1 MQMTKLF
8 APAAPITT
16 TLLVEGMHCGGCTSR
31 VEQALAQVPG
41 VTGAVA
47 DLAAGTAT
55 VAAASAIDT
64 ARLVAALDAAGY
76 RATVATAPAAT
87 GNADAR
93 HGRARDED
101 DDAAAAPHTAVV
113 TLTIGGMTCGGCARR
128 VEQALAAVRGVA
140 DAKVDLATMSAK
152 ASVARDVDS
161 QTLVAAVEQAG
172 YRANVVRD
180 ARAEA
185 APKPAA
191 CPFEDAARS
200 AAPAAAFAVDESSA
214 ASPERVATQSFEL
227 DIAGMTCASCVG
239 RVEKALAQV
248 PGVARAT
255 VNLATEKA
263 TVDADADAHVDT
275 ARLIDAV
282 KRAGYRASP
291 VSDPASTLAPS
302 PEIAAAR
309 TAIELD
315 IAGMTCASCVG
326 RVEKALAQVP
336 GVARATVN
344 LATEKATVDADADAH
359 VDTARLIDAV
369 KRAGYRASPVSD
381 PASTLAPSPEIAAA
395 RTAIELDIAGMT
407 CASCVGRVEKA
418 LAQVP
423 GVVRATVNLA
433 TEKAAVDADAD
444 AHVDTARLIDA
455 VKRAGYR
462 ASPVSDPASALAP
475 SPEIAAARTAIEL
488 DIAGMTCASCVGR
501 VEKALAQVPGVARA
515 TVNLATE
522 KATVD
527 ADADAHVDTARL
539 IDAVKRAGYRA
550 SPAIAACA
558 PASRAT
564 ATADAAAARP
574 ASPSADDRK
583 LAEARRERALVI
595 ASAVL
600 TTPLALPMFAAP
612 FGVDAALPAW
622 LQLAL
627 ASIVQFGFGARF
639 YRAAWHALKA
649 RAGNMDLLVALGTS
663 AAYGLSIWL
672 MLRDPGH
679 AAHLYFEASAVI
691 VTLVRFGK
699 WLEARA
705 KRQTTDAIRA
715 LNALRPDRARIV
727 EHGVERDVPLA
738 QVRVGTVVRV
748 LPGERVPVDGR
759 IEAGVTHVDESLITG
774 ESLPV
779 PKGPGE
785 RVTAGSING
794 EGALTVATTAIGAE
808 TTLARIIRLVE
819 SAQAEKAPIQRLVDR
834 VSAVFVPAI
843 VAIAFATFAG
853 WLVAGA
859 GVETAIL
866 NAVAVLVIACPC
878 ALGLA
883 TPAAIMA
890 GTGVAARHGVLIK
903 DAQALELAQRARIV
917 AFDKTGTLT
926 QGRPTVTAFDAIGI
940 PRGDALAL
948 AAAVQR
954 ASAHP
959 LARAVVAA
967 FDADA
972 DARRSSLA
980 AAHADTPRAVAG
992 RGVEAR
998 VDARLLALGSTRWR
1012 DELGI
1017 AVPDGVARRAAAL
1030 EAAGNTVSWLMRAD
1044 APREALALVAFGDTV
1059 KPNARRAIERL
1070 AARGIRSALVTGDN
1084 RGSATAVA
1092 ASLGID
1098 EVHAQVLPDDK
1109 ARVVAQLKA
1118 TAGDGAVAMVG
1129 DGINDAPALAAAD
1142 VGIAMATGTDVAM
1155 HTAGITLM
1163 RGDPA
1168 LVADAVDISRRT
1180 YRKIQQ
1186 NLFWA
1191 FVYNLVGIP
1200 LAALGW
1206 LNPMIA
1212 GAAMAFSSVSVV
1224 TNALLLRRWKGDA
1237 R

>member
-1 MQMTKLF
+1 MTKLF

-101 DDAAAAPHTAVV
+101 DDAAAAPHTAAV

-140 DAKVDLATMSAK
+140 DAKVDLATTSAK

-161 QTLVAAVEQAG
+161 QTLVAAVERAG

-248 PGVARAT
+248 PGVA
-255 VNLATEKA
+255 
-263 TVDADADAHVDT
+263 
-275 ARLIDAV
+275 
-282 KRAGYRASP
+282 
-291 VSDPASTLAPS
+291 
-302 PEIAAAR
+302 
-309 TAIELD
+309 
-315 IAGMTCASCVG
+315 
-326 RVEKALAQVP
+326 
-336 GVARATVN
+336 
-344 LATEKATVDADADAH
+344 
-359 VDTARLIDAV
+359 
-369 KRAGYRASPVSD
+369 
-381 PASTLAPSPEIAAA
+381 
-395 RTAIELDIAGMT
+395 
-407 CASCVGRVEKA
+407 
-418 LAQVP
+418 
-423 GVVRATVNLA
+423 RATVNLA

-564 ATADAAAARP
+564 ATADAAATRP

-583 LAEARRERALVI
+583 RAEARRERALVI

-779 PKGPGE
+779 PKEPGE

>member
-1 MQMTKLF
+1 MTKLF

-140 DAKVDLATMSAK
+140 DAKVDLATTSAK

-161 QTLVAAVEQAG
+161 QTLVAAVERAG

-248 PGVARAT
+248 PGVA
-255 VNLATEKA
+255 
-263 TVDADADAHVDT
+263 
-275 ARLIDAV
+275 
-282 KRAGYRASP
+282 
-291 VSDPASTLAPS
+291 
-302 PEIAAAR
+302 
-309 TAIELD
+309 
-315 IAGMTCASCVG
+315 
-326 RVEKALAQVP
+326 
-336 GVARATVN
+336 
-344 LATEKATVDADADAH
+344 
-359 VDTARLIDAV
+359 
-369 KRAGYRASPVSD
+369 
-381 PASTLAPSPEIAAA
+381 
-395 RTAIELDIAGMT
+395 
-407 CASCVGRVEKA
+407 
-418 LAQVP
+418 
-423 GVVRATVNLA
+423 RATVNLA

-564 ATADAAAARP
+564 ATADAAATRP

-779 PKGPGE
+779 PKEPGE

-903 DAQALELAQRARIV
+903 DAQALELAQRAHIV

-940 PRGDALAL
+940 PRADALAL

-1118 TAGDGAVAMVG
+1118 TAGDGVVAMVG

>member
-1 MQMTKLF
+1 MTKLF

-101 DDAAAAPHTAVV
+101 DDAAAAPHTAAV

-140 DAKVDLATMSAK
+140 DAKVDLATASAK

-161 QTLVAAVEQAG
+161 QTLVAAVERAG

-291 VSDPASTLAPS
+291 VSDPAS
-302 PEIAAAR
+302 
-309 TAIELD
+309 
-315 IAGMTCASCVG
+315 
-326 RVEKALAQVP
+326 
-336 GVARATVN
+336 
-344 LATEKATVDADADAH
+344 
-359 VDTARLIDAV
+359 
-369 KRAGYRASPVSD
+369 
-381 PASTLAPSPEIAAA
+381 
-395 RTAIELDIAGMT
+395 
-407 CASCVGRVEKA
+407 
-418 LAQVP
+418 
-423 GVVRATVNLA
+423 
-433 TEKAAVDADAD
+433 
-444 AHVDTARLIDA
+444 
-455 VKRAGYR
+455 
-462 ASPVSDPASALAP
+462 ALAP

-488 DIAGMTCASCVGR
+488 DIAGMTCASCVGC

-550 SPAIAACA
+550 SPAIATCA

-564 ATADAAAARP
+564 ATADAAATRP

>member
-1 MQMTKLF
+1 MTKLF

-101 DDAAAAPHTAVV
+101 NDAAAAPHTAAV

-140 DAKVDLATMSAK
+140 DAKVDLATTSAK

-161 QTLVAAVEQAG
+161 QTLVAAVERAG

-248 PGVARAT
+248 PGVA
-255 VNLATEKA
+255 
-263 TVDADADAHVDT
+263 
-275 ARLIDAV
+275 
-282 KRAGYRASP
+282 
-291 VSDPASTLAPS
+291 
-302 PEIAAAR
+302 
-309 TAIELD
+309 
-315 IAGMTCASCVG
+315 
-326 RVEKALAQVP
+326 
-336 GVARATVN
+336 
-344 LATEKATVDADADAH
+344 
-359 VDTARLIDAV
+359 
-369 KRAGYRASPVSD
+369 
-381 PASTLAPSPEIAAA
+381 
-395 RTAIELDIAGMT
+395 
-407 CASCVGRVEKA
+407 
-418 LAQVP
+418 
-423 GVVRATVNLA
+423 RATVNLA

-564 ATADAAAARP
+564 ATADAAATRP

-583 LAEARRERALVI
+583 LAEARRERAFVI

-779 PKGPGE
+779 PKEPGE

-903 DAQALELAQRARIV
+903 DAQALELAQRAHIV

-940 PRGDALAL
+940 PRADALAL

-1017 AVPDGVARRAAAL
+1017 AVPDDVARRAAAL

-1118 TAGDGAVAMVG
+1118 TAGDGVVAMVG

>member
-1 MQMTKLF
+1 MTKLF

-101 DDAAAAPHTAVV
+101 DDAAAAPHTAAV

-263 TVDADADAHVDT
+263 
-275 ARLIDAV
+275 
-282 KRAGYRASP
+282 
-291 VSDPASTLAPS
+291 
-302 PEIAAAR
+302 
-309 TAIELD
+309 
-315 IAGMTCASCVG
+315 
-326 RVEKALAQVP
+326 
-336 GVARATVN
+336 
-344 LATEKATVDADADAH
+344 
-359 VDTARLIDAV
+359 
-369 KRAGYRASPVSD
+369 
-381 PASTLAPSPEIAAA
+381 
-395 RTAIELDIAGMT
+395 
-407 CASCVGRVEKA
+407 
-418 LAQVP
+418 
-423 GVVRATVNLA
+423 
-433 TEKAAVDADAD
+433 AVDADAD

-564 ATADAAAARP
+564 ATADAAATRP

-940 PRGDALAL
+940 PRADALAL